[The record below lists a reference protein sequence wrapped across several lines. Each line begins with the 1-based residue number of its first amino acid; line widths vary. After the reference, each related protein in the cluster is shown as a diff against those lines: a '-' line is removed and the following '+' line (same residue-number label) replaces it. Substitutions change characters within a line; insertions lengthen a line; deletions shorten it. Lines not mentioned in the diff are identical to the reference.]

1 MNAMELV
8 AKLEERFNG
17 LLNKIAELKEENQRL
32 REEVEAERRL
42 RNDIESRIDALLVKI
57 ENELE

>member
-1 MNAMELV
+1 MELV

-32 REEVEAERRL
+32 KEEAESERQL
-42 RNDIESRIDALLVKI
+42 RQDIEARINTLLEKI
-57 ENELE
+57 QNELE